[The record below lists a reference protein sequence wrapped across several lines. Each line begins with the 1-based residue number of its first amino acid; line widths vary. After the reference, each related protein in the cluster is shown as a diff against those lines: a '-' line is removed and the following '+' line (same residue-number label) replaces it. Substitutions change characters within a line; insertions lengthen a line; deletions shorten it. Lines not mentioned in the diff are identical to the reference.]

1 VRVAFPIV
9 IAVVLAVY
17 ALIDSV
23 QTDRARVRGFKR
35 PVWWAVIVVL
45 PVVGPVLWLTLGKI
59 RPRRHPDR
67 PVPPPPVAPDDD
79 PEFLRQLR
87 NLDAE
92 HEQML
97 KDWESDLKRRED
109 EMRRRGEGED
119 DPRG

>member
-1 VRVAFPIV
+1 MRVAFPIV

-17 ALIDSV
+17 ALIDSM
-23 QTDRARVRGFKR
+23 QTDRARVRRLKR

-45 PVVGPVLWLTLGKI
+45 PVVGPVLWLTLGKA
-59 RPRRHPDR
+59 RPRRYPDR
-67 PVPPPPVAPDDD
+67 PVAPPPVAPDDD

-109 EMRRRGEGED
+109 EMRRRRED
-119 DPRG
+119 DDTRD